1 MTAERDA
8 ERDANLLA
16 AIDSELAEINRTV
29 LWLRIRALCE
39 IVTCLAIMGVGVA
52 VILKAVGVLP

>member
-1 MTAERDA
+1 MIDERDA

-16 AIDSELAEINRTV
+16 AIDADLGAINRTV
-29 LWLRIRALCE
+29 LWLRIRAICG